1 MTIITIAAAGIA
13 TVLLAVQL
21 KGLKGEYAAYM
32 VMAAGAFIFF
42 YGTGKLKDIL
52 EALERIQGYIKVN
65 SVYLVTLLKMVGITY
80 VAEFASG
87 ICKDAGYGSL
97 GNQIEIFGKL
107 SILGISMP
115 ILLALFGTLETFLGR
130 RDGRNGESGARPCG
144 AWQCCLP
151 EYWDGQADLF
161 TALRQGDRGQA
172 LAGNRPRD
180 GDGTPAG
187 RRGQRQGR
195 TRLCRTWDFRM
206 KWRGFSSF
214 WMM

>member
-80 VAEFASG
+80 VAEFSAS
-87 ICKDAGYGSL
+87 ICQDAGYQTIAR
-97 GNQIEIFGKL
+97 QIEILGKL
-107 SILGISMP
+107 TILVMSMP
-115 ILLALFGTLETFLGR
+115 ILLALLQTIREFL
-130 RDGRNGESGARPCG
+130 
-144 AWQCCLP
+144 
-151 EYWDGQADLF
+151 
-161 TALRQGDRGQA
+161 T
-172 LAGNRPRD
+172 
-180 GDGTPAG
+180 
-187 RRGQRQGR
+187 
-195 TRLCRTWDFRM
+195 
-206 KWRGFSSF
+206 
-214 WMM
+214 

>member
-1 MTIITIAAAGIA
+1 MGVNLIFRIAAVGILVSVICQVLKHSGRDEQAFLTSLAGLVLVLFWMIPYIYDLFETMKNLFALSKASFQGGNHMTIITIAAAGIA

-115 ILLALFGTLETFLGR
+115 ILLALFGTLETFLG
-130 RDGRNGESGARPCG
+130 
-144 AWQCCLP
+144 
-151 EYWDGQADLF
+151 
-161 TALRQGDRGQA
+161 
-172 LAGNRPRD
+172 
-180 GDGTPAG
+180 
-187 RRGQRQGR
+187 
-195 TRLCRTWDFRM
+195 
-206 KWRGFSSF
+206 
-214 WMM
+214 